1 MTERIPA
8 LPPEIRPVAKGLH
21 RPLWSVM
28 IPVYNCSQFI
38 PEVLKSVLKQKIP
51 EKNMEI
57 EVVDDASTDADV
69 ETIVKEIGKGRI
81 KYFRQSKN
89 VGSLRNFETCLN
101 RSRGKLIH
109 LLNGDDKILPG
120 YYATIQRLF
129 QIYPEAGAAFC
140 NFRYVDEKGS
150 ENFCQ
155 PSEVAEEGIL
165 QDWLFRIAER
175 NLIQYPAVTVKREV
189 YEKVGSFYGS
199 TGGEDW
205 EMWVRISREFPF
217 AYTPELLAEYRQ
229 HNDSI
234 TGNKFLNGET
244 LKDVKRVIEIVQ
256 NYLPESQ
263 RKVIQRKSRKYYAW
277 YGLQIA
283 QGVWRRTMDKRNV
296 HSQVMQLLKMHNTDI
311 LMYKVIVKLYIKM
324 LLNYR

>member
-8 LPPEIRPVAKGLH
+8 FPPVIIPVASKIPG
-21 RPLWSVM
+21 PLWSVM

-38 PEVLKSVLKQKIP
+38 PEVLESVLEQQIT
-51 EKNMEI
+51 EENMEI

-69 ETIVKEIGKGRI
+69 EKLVKEIGKGRI
-81 KYFRQSKN
+81 KYFRQTNN

-109 LLNGDDKILPG
+109 LLHGDDKVLPG
-120 YYATIQRLF
+120 YYATIQHLF
-129 QIYPEAGAAFC
+129 EKYPDVGAAFC
-140 NFRYVDEKGS
+140 NFRYIDETGS
-150 ENFCQ
+150 ENFSQ
-155 PSEVAEEGIL
+155 PPEMAEEGIL
-165 QDWLFRIAER
+165 QNWLFRIAER
-175 NLIQYPAVTVKREV
+175 NLIQYPAISIKREV

-205 EMWVRISREFPF
+205 EMWVRIARKFPF
-217 AYTPELLAEYRQ
+217 AYTPKLLAEYRQ
-229 HNDSI
+229 HNNSI
-234 TGNKFLNGET
+234 TGDKFLNGET
-244 LKDVKRVIEIVQ
+244 LKDVRRVIEIVQ

-263 RKVIQRKSRKYYAW
+263 RKMVQKKSRKYYAW

-283 QGVWRRTMDKRNV
+283 QNVWKRTKDKRNV
-296 HSQVMQLLKMHNTDI
+296 HLQVKQLLKMYNSDI
-311 LMYKVIVKLYIKM
+311 FMYKVIAKLYIKM